1 MFRKILIFFVLFIF
15 IFPTFIFANEIEN
28 EDFDLD
34 SIEASSNSN
43 SIPTINSKHAIVL
56 EKTTNTVLFEKS
68 AYTRTAMAS
77 TTKIMT
83 AIIALENC
91 NLNEEVTIS
100 KKAAGTGGS
109 TLGVSSNT
117 KLTMETLLYGLLL
130 RSGNDCAVAIAEHI
144 SGNVENFSILMNKKA
159 KELNLINTNFVTPHG
174 LDAEKHYTTAY
185 DLATLTIYAL
195 KNNTFSKI
203 VNTKTCSI
211 SMNGYSKS
219 INNTHELLGY
229 TEGVY
234 GVKTGFT
241 GNAGRCL
248 VTACKRNDLD
258 VIIVVLG
265 ADTKKIRT
273 QDTLNLINYTFNNF
287 KMMDTYDIL
296 SSNFEKFN
304 SEINVQ
310 NSFKKAKLKLK
321 SKENYLFPINIH
333 EKDFSTSVYLLNN
346 ITAPLEKD
354 SKIGIL
360 KLELNGKILYEN
372 DILNIE
378 FVDKI
383 TFNEYFMYIIK
394 KYKTIFH
401 RGD

>member
-1 MFRKILIFFVLFIF
+1 MFRKILSLFVLFIF
-15 IFPTFIFANEIEN
+15 IFHYFVFANEIEN
-28 EDFDLD
+28 ENIELS
-34 SIEASSNSN
+34 SIEVSSNQTTA
-43 SIPTINSKHAIVL
+43 PTINSKHAIVL
-56 EKTTNTVLFEKS
+56 EKSTKTVLFEK
-68 AYTRTAMAS
+68 AVYTKTAMAS

-91 NLNEEVTIS
+91 DLNEEVDIS
-100 KKAAGTGGS
+100 KKAASTGGS
-109 TLGVSSNT
+109 TLGISSNT

-130 RSGNDCAVAIAEHI
+130 RSGNDCAVAIAEYVA
-144 SGNVENFSILMNKKA
+144 GNIENFSILMNKKA

-174 LDAEKHYTTAY
+174 LDADMHFTTAY
-185 DLATLTIYAL
+185 DLAILTIYAL
-195 KNNTFSKI
+195 KNETFAKI
-203 VNTKTCSI
+203 VNTKSCSI
-211 SMNGYSKS
+211 NMNGYSKS

-258 VIIVVLG
+258 IIIVVLG

-273 QDTLNLINYTFNNF
+273 QDTLNLINYIFNNF
-287 KMMDTYDIL
+287 KMMDTYNIIC
-296 SSNFEKFN
+296 SNFEKFN
-304 SEINVQ
+304 TEIDVQ

-360 KLELNGKILYEN
+360 KLELNGKTLYEN

-383 TFNEYFMYIIK
+383 SFNEYFMYIIK
-394 KYKTIFH
+394 KYKAIFR